1 MYIKEIPIL
10 NYDEA
15 YLGDL
20 KSSPNSDEFGKVGL
34 GEEF

>member
-1 MYIKEIPIL
+1 MKEIL
-10 NYDEA
+10 NFKYDDA

-20 KSSPNSDEFGKVGL
+20 NSSTNSDEFGKVGL